1 MNNTFSH
8 RNFISTD
15 GRIIGKKLQ
24 EEFVSVAAGTEHSL
38 ALTRTGRIFAWGNN
52 ESGQT
57 NCPKGDYF
65 VSIAAGVDH
74 SLALSRTGA
83 IFVSAADRRISRMM
97 PDIHTKYDAISTSS
111 GYYNHNLVLTRD
123 GRVVGSGSNHYGEIE
138 CPPGN
143 FVAVAAGRNHS
154 LALTRDGRIIGWGYN
169 GLGQTDCPQGNNFI
183 SVAAGDFHSLGL
195 QADGNVVGWGDN
207 EDGQTNCPQANNI
220 IAIAASQ
227 DYSLALTNDGK
238 IVRWGKKG
246 TVPKEKVALPYDFL
260 SRLNRKFKVL
270 CPIPKYIKMEI
281 LEDYTEWQFRDLYYL

>member
-24 EEFVSVAAGTEHSL
+24 DKDFVSVAAGTEHSL

-57 NCPKGDYF
+57 NCPKGDLF
-65 VSIAAGVDH
+65 VSIAAGE
-74 SLALSRTGA
+74 LNTIALSRTGA
-83 IFVSAADRRISRMM
+83 IFVSGADNRRVPMNGR
-97 PDIHTKYDAISTSS
+97 DIPTHTKYVAIAIS
-111 GYYNHNLVLTRD
+111 GYHLLALTQD
-123 GRVVGSGSNHYGEIE
+123 GSVVGWGSSYYGQTK

-143 FVAVAAGRNHS
+143 FVAIAAGEIHSLALTRDGRIVGWGYGGLGQINCPQGNNFIAVAAGRNHS
-154 LALTRDGRIIGWGYN
+154 LALTRDGCVVEWGF
-169 GLGQTDCPQGNNFI
+169 NNHGKIPNLTEKF
-183 SVAAGDFHSLGL
+183 V
-195 QADGNVVGWGDN
+195 
-207 EDGQTNCPQANNI
+207 
-220 IAIAASQ
+220 AIAASQ

-260 SRLNRKFKVL
+260 SRLNKNFKAL